1 MNQEKLRDQG
11 RRNKAGFLNCR
22 RGLNFPLSSVLF
34 FNGYVIHVL
43 VRCDIQD
50 ARLSAATEIEPTT
63 RLLGN
68 FSTVSFSK
76 TGGPNP

>member
-43 VRCDIQD
+43 LRCDIHD
-50 ARLSAATEIEPTT
+50 ARLSAATEIPG
-63 RLLGN
+63 GN
-68 FSTVSFSK
+68 RAYDKITWQFFHC
-76 TGGPNP
+76 